1 MVERNENPK
10 AVDMRIF
17 DDEESHND
25 EDEEDAS
32 SKAPG
37 DVEERESEGGRYKDV
52 EDVEEEKS
60 DDDEDDNEDEA
71 GASSKAPCDVEERES
86 EGGRHGEVA
95 EHTEGDVHLLAEV
108 VVIM

>member
-1 MVERNENPK
+1 MNIV
-10 AVDMRIF
+10 

-25 EDEEDAS
+25 EDDEDEDDTS

-37 DVEERESEGGRYKDV
+37 DVEERESEGGR
-52 EDVEEEKS
+52 
-60 DDDEDDNEDEA
+60 
-71 GASSKAPCDVEERES
+71 
-86 EGGRHGEVA
+86 HGEIA

>member
-25 EDEEDAS
+25 EDEEDNEDEEDAS

-37 DVEERESEGGRYKDV
+37 DVEERESK
-52 EDVEEEKS
+52 
-60 DDDEDDNEDEA
+60 
-71 GASSKAPCDVEERES
+71 
-86 EGGRHGEVA
+86 GGRHGEIA
-95 EHTEGDVHLLAEV
+95 KHTEGDVHLLAEV